1 MNRLTLPIL
10 GQGVSKRLG
19 PVVDIIT
26 RFNVFHPTAYLPL
39 RDELRVDRYWL
50 CLNKNHLFIGYR
62 HISTSTTWGQTI
74 SRVKGLQLLYN
85 DLLELESKLAQKL
98 CLFSGYS
105 HLLRAAIISRAFHE
119 GDYFFSSEMA
129 RAMNCHPASRL
140 ALEATRFP
148 SDCFCECVYKGWE
161 KLNEHQKELR
171 KAEMKLLDLNH
182 FLWSLRET
190 KRLEGLRRSRR
201 NTLYAKR
208 IASRRPRRRLGVT
221 P

>member
-1 MNRLTLPIL
+1 MNRPTLPIL

-26 RFNVFHPTAYLPL
+26 RFNTFSPSAYYPL
-39 RDELRVDRYWL
+39 RDELDRGRWHYSKEL
-50 CLNKNHLFIGYR
+50 LFIGYR
-62 HISTSTTWGQTI
+62 HISTSITWGQTI
-74 SRVKGLQLLYN
+74 GREKGLQLLYD

-98 CLFSGYS
+98 CLFSCYS

-119 GDYFFSSEMA
+119 GDYFFLSEMA
-129 RAMNCHPASRL
+129 RAMNCHTTSRL
-140 ALEATRFP
+140 ALEATRYP
-148 SDCFCECVYKGWE
+148 SECFRECVCKGWE
-161 KLNEHQKELR
+161 KLDEHQKELR
-171 KAEMKLLDLNH
+171 KAEMELLDLNH
-182 FLWSLRET
+182 FLWRLRET

-221 P
+221 A

>member
-1 MNRLTLPIL
+1 MANHMNRPTLPIL

-26 RFNVFHPTAYLPL
+26 RFNVFHPAAYIPL
-39 RDELRVDRYWL
+39 RDELRVDR
-50 CLNKNHLFIGYR
+50 LFIGYR
-62 HISTSTTWGQTI
+62 HVSTSITWGQTI
-74 SRVKGLQLLYN
+74 SREKGLQLLYN
-85 DLLELESKLAQKL
+85 DLLELELKLVQGL

-119 GDYFFSSEMA
+119 GDWFFSSEMA

-140 ALEATRFP
+140 ALEASRFP
-148 SDCFCECVYKGWE
+148 SECFCECVSKGWE

-171 KAEMKLLDLNH
+171 KAEMELLDLNH
-182 FLWSLRET
+182 FLWRLREM

-208 IASRRPRRRLGVT
+208 IASRRPRRRLGATV
-221 P
+221 